1 MNRYES
7 NLCCQSVFKHDQG
20 FKVWRVWN
28 NRHEQCAQETS
39 HRKNRAAKEGQT
51 QTGSLPDSP
60 SLHTLKLFQT
70 SSPGVGKGF
79 DGGFLAAPS
88 EAPYAICHRALRN
101 SGSH

>member
-1 MNRYES
+1 MNRI
-7 NLCCQSVFKHDQG
+7 FA
-20 FKVWRVWN
+20 FKVFSSMIKASRSEESGTTG
-28 NRHEQCAQETS
+28 EQCAQHS
-39 HRKNRAAKEGQT
+39 NGRKRVTENRAAKEGQT